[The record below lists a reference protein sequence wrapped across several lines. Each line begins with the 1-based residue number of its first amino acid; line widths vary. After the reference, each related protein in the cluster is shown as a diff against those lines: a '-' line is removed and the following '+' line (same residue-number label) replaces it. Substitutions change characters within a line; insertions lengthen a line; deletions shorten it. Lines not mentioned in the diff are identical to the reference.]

1 MHLYDKSTLPRN
13 RQGRKDLVQR
23 DRVHL
28 EAGHEGD
35 LRKREREAAA
45 FPTDR
50 LVNGKDMY

>member
-1 MHLYDKSTLPRN
+1 MHFYEKSTLPRN